1 MRSGSGAISGAG
13 ADMEGNRNN
22 RYIIS
27 RQLEK
32 TEMITVWNEDV
43 WKKKLP
49 TEKKRK
55 VIRKMWSVERWLK

>member
-1 MRSGSGAISGAG
+1 
-13 ADMEGNRNN
+13 MEGNRNN